1 MDKTRT
7 EEELLKDTFKLV
19 DKLLNDNTSNIKK
32 MLVSDEFLCVCY
44 FIKYIETKD
53 NLYYLK
59 FSNLFMNLDE
69 IKKIMVVNLVAT
81 YYKNNKKEK
90 IKTKIKKERIDINE

>member
-19 DKLLNDNTSNIKK
+19 DKLLKDTTSNINK
-32 MLVSDEFLCVCY
+32 MLVSDEFLCACY
-44 FIKYIETKD
+44 FIKYIDTKD

-59 FSNLFMNLDE
+59 FSNLFMNLDNA
-69 IKKIMVVNLVAT
+69 KKVMVVSLVAT
-81 YYKNNKKEK
+81 YYKNNEKEK
-90 IKTKIKKERIDINE
+90 IKTKN